1 MVLPA
6 SHGVPRAPRYSGYP
20 RGASRFRIRAYH
32 PLRKTFPGPSA
43 TSLRPL
49 VGTLQPRK
57 PKPPVWALPRSLAA
71 TSGISFD
78 FFSSGYLDVSVP
90 RVRLRVNSDD
100 PVLTGPGFP
109 IRTPSDQS
117 LFSGSPKIFAA
128 YRVLHRLLAPRHPPF
143 ALPSLT
149 NLLPKKDNRSKPGK
163 IQKSPKL
170 HYPYSVFKEPA
181 MPGREKKTPT
191 DSRPPLF
198 SG

>member
-6 SHGVPRAPRYSGYP
+6 SHGVSRAPRYSGYP

-43 TSLRPL
+43 TSNTSPCGDPTTPAGRS
-49 VGTLQPRK
+49 
-57 PKPPVWALPRSLAA
+57 PPVWALARSLAA
-71 TSGISFD
+71 TGAISFD

-90 RVRLRVNSDD
+90 RVRLRPKPDG
-100 PVLTGPGFP
+100 PVLPGPGFP
-109 IRTPSDQS
+109 IRTPSDQG

-149 NLLPKKDNRSKPGK
+149 NPSTLRTTGQDQENT
-163 IQKSPKL
+163 II
-170 HYPYSVFKEPA
+170 A
-181 MPGREKKTPT
+181 
-191 DSRPPLF
+191 
-198 SG
+198 